1 MIQGQEHNMAE
12 HTSAFT
18 NQSILDKQL
27 EQNTREL
34 LDNPPI
40 IT

>member
-1 MIQGQEHNMAE
+1 MIKCQEHNMAE
-12 HTSAFT
+12 HTSEFK
-18 NQSILDKQL
+18 NQSILDKKL